1 MIVAETTDYGPSRR
15 RSARN
20 PTTSSKVQDNLRA
33 DENGFIAARN
43 PSKNTKRTTA
53 AGIKVGL
60 DASKKTS
67 TYGDALLETLQRL
80 RAQVAEL
87 NGRARNNKRQFGSGT
102 PTSGKPT
109 AEPSDALRPSS
120 FPNIGDTDQR
130 SSRWIRSLRQGF
142 EVFEA
147 EEGSRVAAIN
157 ALLDSCNDASD
168 NQPRK
173 VRIFY
178 KEGADWTYIAANHTF
193 TTDELNTGLELG
205 TDSRDVRRPSQD
217 GKATIH
223 LVVSDDNDQAT
234 DLVELRVAPVL
245 MHHHAQAVTKAF
257 TVVATHN
264 NSQVQFVS
272 ECVGNIADA
281 GIEEPVY
288 FFSERIDRNIEIL
301 KRETGTADAEICRVP
316 SLFYPGGGP
325 SSMAVSILEAA
336 TPPSH
341 KSLARR
347 QTSLGPRVVA
357 LHPGTIND
365 VVVADSMVLAPIPW
379 GSDINGKDTLAD
391 AVSAVYV
398 FEGWFQRHLS
408 E

>member
-1 MIVAETTDYGPSRR
+1 M
-15 RSARN
+15 
-20 PTTSSKVQDNLRA
+20 
-33 DENGFIAARN
+33 
-43 PSKNTKRTTA
+43 
-53 AGIKVGL
+53 
-60 DASKKTS
+60 
-67 TYGDALLETLQRL
+67 
-80 RAQVAEL
+80 
-87 NGRARNNKRQFGSGT
+87 
-102 PTSGKPT
+102 
-109 AEPSDALRPSS
+109 
-120 FPNIGDTDQR
+120 PNIGDTDQR

-142 EVFEA
+142 EVFEG
-147 EEGSRVAAIN
+147 EDGSKLAAIN

-168 NQPRK
+168 NVQRN
-173 VRIFY
+173 
-178 KEGADWTYIAANHTF
+178 ANY
-193 TTDELNTGLELG
+193 
-205 TDSRDVRRPSQD
+205 
-217 GKATIH
+217 
-223 LVVSDDNDQAT
+223 LVP
-234 DLVELRVAPVL
+234 LRVLPNPEL
-245 MHHHAQAVTKAF
+245 TVTKAF

-301 KRETGTADAEICRVP
+301 KLETGTADAEICRVP
-316 SLFYPGGGP
+316 SLFYYIDHAPFARGNSSAPSQGNNITTRAFSPGGGP

-341 KSLARR
+341 KSLACR

-398 FEGWFQRHLS
+398 F
-408 E
+408 

>member
-1 MIVAETTDYGPSRR
+1 M
-15 RSARN
+15 
-20 PTTSSKVQDNLRA
+20 
-33 DENGFIAARN
+33 
-43 PSKNTKRTTA
+43 
-53 AGIKVGL
+53 
-60 DASKKTS
+60 
-67 TYGDALLETLQRL
+67 
-80 RAQVAEL
+80 
-87 NGRARNNKRQFGSGT
+87 
-102 PTSGKPT
+102 
-109 AEPSDALRPSS
+109 
-120 FPNIGDTDQR
+120 PNIGDTDQR

-142 EVFEA
+142 EVFEG
-147 EEGSRVAAIN
+147 EDGSKLAAIN

-205 TDSRDVRRPSQD
+205 TDSRD
-217 GKATIH
+217 
-223 LVVSDDNDQAT
+223 L
-234 DLVELRVAPVL
+234 LVAPVL

-301 KRETGTADAEICRVP
+301 KLETGTADAEICRVP
-316 SLFYPGGGP
+316 SLFYYIDHAPFARGNSSAPSQGNNITTRAFSPGGGP

-341 KSLARR
+341 KSLACR

-398 FEGWFQRHLS
+398 F
-408 E
+408 